1 MIVLRM
7 YWRIRSL
14 VKVLL
19 YRILLGGGFVFQFD
33 STFRRNFGVYLGK
46 GARIMVGHN
55 VFFNRGCSINCLES
69 VEIGDNCIFG
79 ENVKIYDQNHR
90 FADRNEIIR
99 NQGYSIAPVKI
110 GGGCWICSNAVI
122 LKGVTIGE
130 HSVIGAGCVI
140 SQDVPAYSVVRN
152 RMDLMVEEIR
162 K

>member
-1 MIVLRM
+1 MIILRM

-14 VKVLL
+14 VKTLL
-19 YRILLGGGFVFQFD
+19 YRVLFGGRFAFPFD

-46 GARIMVGHN
+46 GARIAVGHN

-110 GGGCWICSNAVI
+110 GGGLLDLHKYCYSEGRYHWRTLCHRRRMRGFS
-122 LKGVTIGE
+122 G
-130 HSVIGAGCVI
+130 HSRLFDC
-140 SQDVPAYSVVRN
+140 P
-152 RMDLMVEEIR
+152 
-162 K
+162 

>member
-19 YRILLGGGFVFQFD
+19 YRILFGGRFVFPFD

-46 GARIMVGHN
+46 GARITVGHN

-110 GGGCWICSNAVI
+110 GGVLDLLQCRHSEGSNNRGAQRDRR
-122 LKGVTIGE
+122 GMRNF
-130 HSVIGAGCVI
+130 AGC
-140 SQDVPAYSVVRN
+140 PR
-152 RMDLMVEEIR
+152 LFGCP
-162 K
+162 

>member
-1 MIVLRM
+1 MIILKI

-14 VKVLL
+14 IKTLL
-19 YRILLGGGFVFQFD
+19 YRILFGGRFEFPFD
-33 STFRRNFGVYLGK
+33 STFRRNFGIYLGK
-46 GARIMVGHN
+46 GARIAVGHN

-90 FADRNEIIR
+90 FAERNEIIR
-99 NQGYSIAPVKI
+99 NQGYSIAPVNI
-110 GGGCWICSNAVI
+110 GKGCWICSNAVI

-152 RMDLMVEEIR
+152 QMDLMVAEIR

>member
-1 MIVLRM
+1 MIILKI

-14 VKVLL
+14 VKTLL
-19 YRILLGGGFVFQFD
+19 YRILFGGRFVFPFD
-33 STFRRNFGVYLGK
+33 STFRHNFGIYLGK
-46 GARIMVGHN
+46 GTRIAVGHN

-90 FADRNEIIR
+90 FAERNEIIR
-99 NQGYSIAPVKI
+99 NQGYSIAPVNI
-110 GGGCWICSNAVI
+110 GKVCWICSNAVI

-152 RMDLMVEEIR
+152 QMDLMVAEI
-162 K
+162 

>member
-110 GGGCWICSNAVI
+110 GGG
-122 LKGVTIGE
+122 
-130 HSVIGAGCVI
+130 GAGFAPMP
-140 SQDVPAYSVVRN
+140 SF
-152 RMDLMVEEIR
+152 
-162 K
+162 